1 MLEQKQRVG
10 NDINIIWSWKKF
22 SKIKKTII
30 IKNKGCIYLIFPDF
44 YYFIFMFSNVAR
56 VPGIL
61 QAFIRRN

>member
-10 NDINIIWSWKKF
+10 NDINIICHEKHSQILKKP
-22 SKIKKTII
+22 II
-30 IKNKGCIYLIFPDF
+30 IKNKGCI
-44 YYFIFMFSNVAR
+44 YFIFMFSNVAR

>member
-10 NDINIIWSWKKF
+10 NDINIICHEKHSQILKKP
-22 SKIKKTII
+22 II
-30 IKNKGCIYLIFPDF
+30 IKNKGCIYLIYADF
-44 YYFIFMFSNVAR
+44 YYFIFMFSNVAI